1 MKQST
6 WSLGCLLKL
15 QRLAIGEPDRDPGR
29 DPEPPC
35 GVKNRVNEKVLSI

>member
-6 WSLGCLLKL
+6 WSLDGILEL
-15 QRLAIGEPDRDPGR
+15 QRLAMGEPDRDPGR

-35 GVKNRVNEKVLSI
+35 GGKNSVAFIRN

>member
-6 WSLGCLLKL
+6 RSLDGILEL
-15 QRLAIGEPDRDPGR
+15 QRLAMGEPDRDPGR

-35 GVKNRVNEKVLSI
+35 GGENRVGLIRN